1 MEEGTAPPAT
11 SERSL
16 RTAGVF
22 REGLEQRGKVRL
34 TVAALEPSQG
44 LGLLIL
50 LEEKTSAKRLEY

>member
-1 MEEGTAPPAT
+1 MAPPAT
-11 SERSL
+11 SELSL

-22 REGLEQRGKVRL
+22 REGLKQRGKARL

-50 LEEKTSAKRLEY
+50 LEEKAEAQRG